1 MESVNETNSLPA
13 ALLAQVQA
21 AALEE
26 HRPTTEIVREA
37 VERYLESRRDHGG
50 ASTENAARAEKG
62 LAAAAQIRELRKGNI
77 LPEGVTIRDLI
88 TEGRD

>member
-1 MESVNETNSLPA
+1 MKPTPCPA

-21 AALEE
+21 VAVEE

-37 VERYLESRRDHGG
+37 VERYLESRRAHGG